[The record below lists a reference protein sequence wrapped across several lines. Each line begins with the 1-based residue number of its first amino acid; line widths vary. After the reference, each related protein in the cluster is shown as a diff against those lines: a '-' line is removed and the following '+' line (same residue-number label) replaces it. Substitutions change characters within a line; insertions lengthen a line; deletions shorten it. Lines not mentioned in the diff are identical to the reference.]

1 MRGIILAGGT
11 GSRLWPI
18 TRAVSKQLMPVFDK
32 PMIYYPLSTLVMAGI
47 SDILIITTPDDQH
60 QFQRLLG
67 DGSQFGLRLDYTAQ
81 PRPGGIA
88 QAFLVGADFIGNQ
101 AVALVLGDNIF
112 HGTGLGRQLHA
123 HTSLAGGR
131 VFAYPVSNPRDYG
144 VVEFGPDGKVLSIE
158 EKPAEPRSRYAVP
171 GLYFYDNRVVDI
183 ARGLRPSGRGE
194 LEITAVNETYLRRGE
209 LHVTVLDRGTAWLDT
224 GTFASL
230 VQASEFVR
238 VIEERQGFKI
248 GCVEEAVWRAGLI
261 DDERLRALAEP
272 LLASGYGRYLLD
284 LLAETDGTQL
294 HQARSTPIGAR

>member
-47 SDILIITTPDDQH
+47 RDILVITTPDDQR

-67 DGSQFGLRLDYTAQ
+67 DGGQLGLRLEYAAQ

-88 QAFLVGADFIGNQ
+88 QAFLVGADFIGDQ

-112 HGTGLGRQLHA
+112 HGTGLGRQLRA

-144 VVEFGPDGKVLSIE
+144 VVEFGADGRVLSIE
-158 EKPAEPRSRYAVP
+158 EKPADPRSRYAVP

-183 ARGLRPSGRGE
+183 ARGLRPSPRGE
-194 LEITAVNETYLRRGE
+194 LEITAVNEAYLRNGE

-224 GTFASL
+224 GTFTSL
-230 VQASEFVR
+230 MQASEFVR
-238 VIEERQGFKI
+238 VIEERQGLKI

-261 DDERLRALAEP
+261 DDQQLRALAEP
-272 LLASGYGRYLLD
+272 LVPSGYGTYLLNVLD
-284 LLAETDGTQL
+284 ETDGVQML
-294 HQARSTPIGAR
+294 QAPSAPAAVP

>member
-47 SDILIITTPDDQH
+47 RDILVITTPDDQG

-67 DGSQFGLRLDYTAQ
+67 DGSQFGLRLDYIAQ

-88 QAFLVGADFIGNQ
+88 QAFLVGGDFIGNQ

-112 HGTGLGRQLHA
+112 HGTGLGRQLRA
-123 HTSLAGGR
+123 NSSLTGGR

-144 VVEFGPDGKVLSIE
+144 VVEFGADGTVLSIE
-158 EKPAEPRSRYAVP
+158 EKPADPRSRYAVP
-171 GLYFYDNRVVDI
+171 GLYFYDNRVVGI

-194 LEITAVNETYLRRGE
+194 LEITAVNEAYLRNGE

-224 GTFASL
+224 GTFTSL

-238 VIEERQGFKI
+238 VIEERQGLKI

-272 LLASGYGRYLLD
+272 LVPSGYGRYLLN
-284 LLAETDGTQL
+284 LLEEADGTQL
-294 HQARSTPIGAR
+294 LQAHNAPMGAL

>member
-47 SDILIITTPDDQH
+47 RDILVITTPDDQQ

-67 DGSQFGLRLDYTAQ
+67 DGDQFGLRLDYIAQ

-88 QAFLVGADFIGNQ
+88 QAFLVGADFIGDQ

-112 HGTGLGRQLHA
+112 HGTGLGRQLRA
-123 HTSLAGGR
+123 HTSSAGGR

-144 VVEFGPDGKVLSIE
+144 VVEFGADGRVLSIE
-158 EKPAEPRSRYAVP
+158 EKPAHPRSRYAVP

-183 ARGLRPSGRGE
+183 ARGLRPSARGE
-194 LEITAVNETYLRRGE
+194 LEITAVNEAYLRNGE

-224 GTFASL
+224 GTFTSL
-230 VQASEFVR
+230 MQASEFVR
-238 VIEERQGFKI
+238 VIEERQGLKI

-261 DDERLRALAEP
+261 DDKQLRALAEP
-272 LLASGYGRYLLD
+272 LVPSGYGTYLLNVLD
-284 LLAETDGTQL
+284 ETDGVQML
-294 HQARSTPIGAR
+294 QAHSAPAAVL

>member
-47 SDILIITTPDDQH
+47 RDILVITTPDDQQ

-67 DGSQFGLRLDYTAQ
+67 DGGQFGLRLDYIAQ

-88 QAFLVGADFIGNQ
+88 QAFLVGADFIGDQ

-112 HGTGLGRQLHA
+112 HGTGLGRQLRA

-144 VVEFGPDGKVLSIE
+144 VVEFGADGRVLSIE
-158 EKPAEPRSRYAVP
+158 EKPADPRSRYAVP
-171 GLYFYDNRVVDI
+171 GLYFYDNRVVEI
-183 ARGLRPSGRGE
+183 ARGLRPSARGE
-194 LEITAVNETYLRRGE
+194 LEITAVNEAYLRNGE

-224 GTFASL
+224 GTFTSL
-230 VQASEFVR
+230 MQASEFVR
-238 VIEERQGFKI
+238 VIEERQGLKI

-261 DDERLRALAEP
+261 DDQQLRALAEP
-272 LLASGYGRYLLD
+272 LVPSGYGTYLLNVLD
-284 LLAETDGTQL
+284 ETDGVQML
-294 HQARSTPIGAR
+294 QAPSAPAAVR